1 MVDITGVEPN
11 VGSPNGGTLITIY
24 GIHFNDPL
32 GDVKAFISGI
42 ILIWCMIL
50 NNVSIILYTLT

>member
-1 MVDITGVEPN
+1 MVDITRVEPN

-42 ILIWCMIL
+42 IFI
-50 NNVSIILYTLT
+50 

>member
-1 MVDITGVEPN
+1 MVDITRVEPN
-11 VGSPNGGTLITIY
+11 LGNGGILITIY

-42 ILIWCMIL
+42 ILI
-50 NNVSIILYTLT
+50 